1 MKLFTRTKIGNMT
14 LKNRIIM
21 CPMGN
26 KTDPD
31 GGVQERNI
39 DYFEERAKGG
49 CAAIF
54 TGAFMCTEE
63 FETRGCNVLY
73 NFSHVDRLNLLV
85 DKVHAHDCKLVVQ
98 LTAGLG
104 RMGYTDPT
112 RPPYSA
118 SDTETFYFKGVYCK
132 PFTVEQIRYMVKAM
146 GNSAMLAKRAGADAV
161 ELHCYGGYL
170 IDQFQTALWNH
181 RTDEYG
187 GSLENRMRFTMEI
200 IKEVQKTCGPDF
212 PIIVKFC
219 VTHDMGDAPGYH
231 DIAEGLEMAKMY
243 EAAGVAALHVDVGCY
258 DAWYKAITT
267 CYNKEGHQ
275 LFAAR
280 AVKKAVSIPVI
291 TQGKLFDP
299 VKAEAVLE
307 DGDADI
313 VGLGH
318 QMLTDPYWP
327 QKVKEGRYYD
337 IVPCIGCNEC
347 MYTSRNG
354 QYRHCA
360 VNPLCYHEKDYP
372 LIPAETPKKVL
383 VIGGGPGGMMAAIT
397 AASRGHD
404 VTLWEKETYLGGN
417 MVAAGAP
424 DFKIDVKHY
433 GTYLVQQIH
442 RSGVKVVFN
451 KTATPE
457 EVLKGGFDA
466 VILAAGS
473 RNLIPRIKGIDSPN
487 VITANEAMCGK
498 LMTGKVLVIGG
509 GLVGMEAALQFDET
523 AEKVT
528 VVEAADAILKTLE
541 ENLNNTQALNAM
553 IESSRIDIVTSA
565 CVTEISDGYVLYEK
579 DGKTEKVECD
589 TVVVAAGYRPNNE
602 MDDALWDKFDFYRN
616 IVPEKAPGKI
626 VQVVHAGFHAGRLV

>member
-231 DIAEGLEMAKMY
+231 DMAEGLEMAKMY

-327 QKVKEGRYYD
+327 QKVKEGR
-337 IVPCIGCNEC
+337 VP
-347 MYTSRNG
+347 
-354 QYRHCA
+354 
-360 VNPLCYHEKDYP
+360 
-372 LIPAETPKKVL
+372 
-383 VIGGGPGGMMAAIT
+383 
-397 AASRGHD
+397 
-404 VTLWEKETYLGGN
+404 
-417 MVAAGAP
+417 
-424 DFKIDVKHY
+424 
-433 GTYLVQQIH
+433 
-442 RSGVKVVFN
+442 SGR
-451 KTATPE
+451 
-457 EVLKGGFDA
+457 
-466 VILAAGS
+466 AGS
-473 RNLIPRIKGIDSPN
+473 RGRRPCWPPA
-487 VITANEAMCGK
+487 TA
-498 LMTGKVLVIGG
+498 
-509 GLVGMEAALQFDET
+509 AACFWRRPT
-523 AEKVT
+523 AS
-528 VVEAADAILKTLE
+528 APW
-541 ENLNNTQALNAM
+541 
-553 IESSRIDIVTSA
+553 TSA
-565 CVTEISDGYVLYEK
+565 PYPRESTGIRCRWRPPWPCGPSWTSWRTMPCRSGCGWSAIRSRRRRSTAGPGTSGTRRARTSGCKERRSGTFPAPAFVTLRFFCHS
-579 DGKTEKVECD
+579 
-589 TVVVAAGYRPNNE
+589 
-602 MDDALWDKFDFYRN
+602 F
-616 IVPEKAPGKI
+616 
-626 VQVVHAGFHAGRLV
+626 

>member
-231 DIAEGLEMAKMY
+231 DMAEGLEMAKMY

-383 VIGGGPGGMMAAIT
+383 VIGGGPGGMEAAIT
-397 AASRGHD
+397 AAGRGHK
-404 VTLWEKETYLGGN
+404 VTLVEKSDKLGGN
-417 MVAAGAP
+417 LHPAGAP
-424 DFKIDVKHY
+424 YFKEDIRKLCHVL
-433 GTYLVQQIH
+433 TRRVEQA
-442 RSGVKVVFN
+442 GVTVVMN
-451 KTATPE
+451 TEATPKYVRDFE
-457 EVLKGGFDA
+457 PDA
-466 VILAAGS
+466 LIVAVGS
-473 RNLIPRIKGIDSPN
+473 SELRPPIPGIDGEN
-487 VITANEAMCGK
+487 VVMAIEAELHPERLGK
-498 LMTGKVLVIGG
+498 RVAIMGG
-509 GLVGMEAALQFDET
+509 GLVGAEAACSFFHEGHQVSIVEMKDDIAMEVNSFYRGGLMPHVQESADIYVKTKVKAITPEGILAENAEGEFLIEADTIVCALGFRAPWAAVDALCAEVDESY
-523 AEKVT
+523 
-528 VVEAADAILKTLE
+528 VVGDCKNVGQIYH
-541 ENLNNTQALNAM
+541 AM
-553 IESSRIDIVTSA
+553 N
-565 CVTEISDGYVLYEK
+565 DGYYTGL
-579 DGKTEKVECD
+579 
-589 TVVVAAGYRPNNE
+589 
-602 MDDALWDKFDFYRN
+602 L
-616 IVPEKAPGKI
+616 
-626 VQVVHAGFHAGRLV
+626 L